1 MTDDDIAMLYLLDE
15 IDLRIVAVLQEDASI
30 ENQELARRVHLSPA
44 PCLRRVRRLKED
56 GIIRQT
62 VTLLDPA
69 RLWMTVE
76 VYAFIALENQRT
88 ASGQQFETMLRR
100 RPEVVECVRLSGAYD
115 YLLKVVVE
123 SIEAYSVFIDKY
135 VITLSA
141 IRSVNSSF
149 VLGVLKRTTALPL
162 PGPRRIPHAR
172 RPKGS
177 VTADVVRRRHPVLPL
192 CQRTAPGNHPARV
205 STVRARTRNASSS
218 RPR

>member
-1 MTDDDIAMLYLLDE
+1 MKRDEISMLYGLDE
-15 IDLRIVAVLQEDASI
+15 IDLRIVAVLQEEASI

-56 GIIRQT
+56 GIIKQT
-62 VTLLDPA
+62 VALIDPA
-69 RLWMTVE
+69 RLGMTVE

-123 SIEAYSVFIDKY
+123 SIEAYSAFVDKY

-162 PGPRRIPHAR
+162 PGPRRLSHAR
-172 RPKGS
+172 RPKGANAGAS
-177 VTADVVRRRHPVLPL
+177 GHRLPK
-192 CQRTAPGNHPARV
+192 
-205 STVRARTRNASSS
+205 S
-218 RPR
+218 

>member
-1 MTDDDIAMLYLLDE
+1 MKQGEMQERYELDQ
-15 IDLRIVAVLQEDASI
+15 IDLRIVAVLQEQASI

-56 GIIRQT
+56 GVIKQI
-62 VTLLDPA
+62 VALIDPT
-69 RLWMTVE
+69 RLGMTVE

-123 SIEAYSVFIDKY
+123 SIEAYSAFIDKY
-135 VITLSA
+135 VISLPA

-149 VLGVLKRTTALPL
+149 GLGVLKRTTALPL
-162 PGPRRIPHAR
+162 PGPRRLAH
-172 RPKGS
+172 S
-177 VTADVVRRRHPVLPL
+177 RRRK
-192 CQRTAPGNHPARV
+192 RI
-205 STVRARTRNASSS
+205 
-218 RPR
+218 

>member
-1 MTDDDIAMLYLLDE
+1 VKRGEMEERYALDP
-15 IDLRIVAVLQEDASI
+15 IDLRIVAVLQEQASI
-30 ENQELARRVHLSPA
+30 ENQDLARRVHLSPA

-56 GIIRQT
+56 GVIKQI
-62 VTLLDPA
+62 VALIDPA
-69 RLWMTVE
+69 RLGMAVE

-123 SIEAYSVFIDKY
+123 SIEAYSEFIDNH
-135 VITLSA
+135 VISLSA

-162 PGPRRIPHAR
+162 PGPRRLAHAR
-172 RPKGS
+172 R
-177 VTADVVRRRHPVLPL
+177 RIR
-192 CQRTAPGNHPARV
+192 
-205 STVRARTRNASSS
+205 
-218 RPR
+218 

>member
-1 MTDDDIAMLYLLDE
+1 MNNREMEKRYELDQ
-15 IDLRIVAVLQEDASI
+15 IDLRIIAVLQEHASI

-56 GIIRQT
+56 GVIKQI
-62 VTLLDPA
+62 VALIDPT
-69 RLWMTVE
+69 RLGMTVE

-123 SIEAYSVFIDKY
+123 SIEAYSAFIDKY
-135 VITLSA
+135 VISLPA

-149 VLGVLKRTTALPL
+149 GLGVLKRTTALPL
-162 PGPRRIPHAR
+162 PVPRRLSH
-172 RPKGS
+172 S
-177 VTADVVRRRHPVLPL
+177 RRRK
-192 CQRTAPGNHPARV
+192 RI
-205 STVRARTRNASSS
+205 
-218 RPR
+218 

>member
-1 MTDDDIAMLYLLDE
+1 VKNDDITVLYQLDD

-56 GIIRQT
+56 GIIKQT
-62 VTLLDPA
+62 VALIDAA
-69 RLWMTVE
+69 RLGMTVE

-100 RPEVVECVRLSGAYD
+100 RPEVVECIRLSGAYD

-162 PGPRRIPHAR
+162 PGPRRLPHSR
-172 RPKGS
+172 RPKAG
-177 VTADVVRRRHPVLPL
+177 VTG
-192 CQRTAPGNHPARV
+192 APGRRSKP
-205 STVRARTRNASSS
+205 
-218 RPR
+218 

>member
-1 MTDDDIAMLYLLDE
+1 MKYSEMEERYALDP
-15 IDLRIVAVLQEDASI
+15 IDLRIVAVLQEQASI

-56 GIIRQT
+56 GIIKQI
-62 VTLLDPA
+62 VALIDPT
-69 RLWMTVE
+69 RLGMTVE

-123 SIEAYSVFIDKY
+123 SIEAYSEFIDKH
-135 VITLSA
+135 VVSLSA

-162 PGPRRIPHAR
+162 PGPRRLAHAR
-172 RPKGS
+172 RRKRNLKVG
-177 VTADVVRRRHPVLPL
+177 
-192 CQRTAPGNHPARV
+192 AR
-205 STVRARTRNASSS
+205 
-218 RPR
+218 

>member
-1 MTDDDIAMLYLLDE
+1 MKQSEMEGRYALDPS
-15 IDLRIVAVLQEDASI
+15 DLRIVAVLQEQASI

-56 GIIRQT
+56 GVIKQI
-62 VTLLDPA
+62 VALIDPT
-69 RLWMTVE
+69 RLGMTVE

-123 SIEAYSVFIDKY
+123 SIEAYSEFIDKH
-135 VITLSA
+135 VISLSA

-162 PGPRRIPHAR
+162 PGPRRLAHAR
-172 RPKGS
+172 R
-177 VTADVVRRRHPVLPL
+177 R
-192 CQRTAPGNHPARV
+192 
-205 STVRARTRNASSS
+205 
-218 RPR
+218 